1 MSGLPA
7 TFDSPACSTSVYGSS
22 PAVTCDAKLRARSS
36 RPAKSSELGSAAV
49 SDRKRRPLLR
59 SWLSAAAQYSRAS
72 DDANAGMQPDSRC
85 TTSSWQA
92 ASYLPA
98 RLM

>member
-1 MSGLPA
+1 MSGLLS
-7 TFDSPACSTSVYGSS
+7 TDSPAWTTSVYGNSLT
-22 PAVTCDAKLRARSS
+22 VTRAAKLRASSS
-36 RPAKSSELGSAAV
+36 RPAESSEFGRAAV

-59 SWLSAAAQYSRAS
+59 SWLSAAAQYDRGS
-72 DDANAGMQPDSRC
+72 DAANDGMQPDSRC

-92 ASYLPA
+92 ASYLPP